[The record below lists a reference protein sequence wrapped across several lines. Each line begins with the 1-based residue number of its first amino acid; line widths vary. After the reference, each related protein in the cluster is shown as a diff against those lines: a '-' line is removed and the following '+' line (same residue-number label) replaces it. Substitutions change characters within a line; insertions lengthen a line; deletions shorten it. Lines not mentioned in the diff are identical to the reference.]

1 MSANRENQTNPA
13 GHTAPAADQN
23 ETIIRKLIDA
33 ETPGYWS
40 EFTDEE
46 AEFAGAF
53 DEDAISE
60 EDAYKASFDNPDT
73 W

>member
-1 MSANRENQTNPA
+1 MTANRENQTNPTA
-13 GHTAPAADQN
+13 QTAPAPDPT
-23 ETIIRKLIDA
+23 ETIVRKLIDA

-46 AEFAGAF
+46 AALAGAF

-60 EDAYKASFDNPDT
+60 EDAYKASFDNPDA

>member
-1 MSANRENQTNPA
+1 MTVNSTNNA
-13 GHTAPAADQN
+13 TLGIVI
-23 ETIIRKLIDA
+23 EKLIDA

-46 AEFAGAF
+46 AEMAGAF

-60 EDAYKASFDNPDT
+60 EAAYNASFDNPDIQ
-73 W
+73 

>member
-1 MSANRENQTNPA
+1 MTTNRENQTNPA
-13 GHTAPAADQN
+13 GQTTPVADQT
-23 ETIIRKLIDA
+23 ETIVRKLIDA

-40 EFTDEE
+40 EFTVEE
-46 AEFAGAF
+46 AALAGAF

-60 EDAYKASFDNPDT
+60 EDAYKASFDNPDA